1 MKDALIVRLPYP
13 HKFWGVTISTG
24 RDIGFLFTNL
34 SIFLFRENNIIGTN
48 FDFDK
53 WHKENGDARY
63 MTEQLYASAQA
74 YCLEYRLK
82 QTFTKSNLTQ
92 AIGAAG
98 EEIQTKLLDAWKKSH
113 SFGLVE
119 SKKKPITKR

>member
-34 SIFLFRENNIIGTN
+34 SMFLFRENNIVGTS
-48 FDFDK
+48 FDYDK
-53 WHKENGDARY
+53 WLKENGNTRY
-63 MTEQLYASAQA
+63 LIEQYYASAQA

-98 EEIQTKLLDAWKKSH
+98 EETQKKLLDAWQKSH
-113 SFGLVE
+113 TFGLVE
-119 SKKKPITKR
+119 SKKKTMKK